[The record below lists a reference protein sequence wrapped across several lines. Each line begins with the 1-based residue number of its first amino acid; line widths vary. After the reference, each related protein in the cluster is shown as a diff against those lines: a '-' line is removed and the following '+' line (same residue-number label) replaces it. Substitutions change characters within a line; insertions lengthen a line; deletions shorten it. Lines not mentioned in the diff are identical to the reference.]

1 MLLASTLVGMLAL
14 ASPADRITPRLLA
27 VPGVTGWRP
36 VGCRSVPFSDPVLP
50 PRTAFR
56 RAHGDLE
63 GDNEVTLA
71 YAPVF
76 ERTWIAEPS
85 IYQVTTPAFDGAGN
99 LYMTP
104 LLPHEPI
111 LLISLE
117 PGTGARRFVVPLE
130 PGDLGGGA
138 APMVLR
144 DPDAGSEVVYVNAY
158 DRVLAVRTDG
168 TTVWSVPTGLG
179 PVTTS
184 DQGPIGLTWVPNAD
198 SIVALMR
205 DGFVVLLDR
214 RTGAPVLPAPF
225 LLPGERTPP
234 RPSTIPASLAA
245 TVGAL
250 LQPLAAF
257 PSGFD
262 VLDLINVLLGGDS
275 KVANNLSVD
284 GVNGRLWIASSA
296 RDGEDGHVDGVSEL
310 GAVYRYDVVPAR
322 SGWTLA
328 EVCHHNFEGGSASTP
343 TLAQNGTRIYLGDD
357 AGALIAIDTNDCSEA
372 WSVPLDSQIF
382 GSIAAASDGRELY
395 AASAG
400 GIFQVFDDGASGRR
414 GWTAALDLYDVPA
427 DLSGYGGMNL
437 LLAGIGAN
445 GLLIQAGV
453 GIRTGMQ
460 ALPVR
465 TGIVHVDRLT
475 GAPRWFADGL
485 EESLGAMSTGPDGAL
500 YLPHSPRRCGSRRS
514 TRQIARSPTATW
526 APGSRA
532 VSAGWPPRC
541 GGRRH
546 VRRPRRPRAISAR
559 RPMHSAARA
568 ASSRPGAAAIS
579 TAAAEQRQLPD
590 RQSEDMAPDPLE
602 RHLRRQ
608 ELHPVARAPELVTR
622 GEGLSGSRQA
632 EADRPDRFLGRP
644 AVWPGDPG
652 GGHRDVRS
660 HRLPRAGGHLGSGLL
675 AHRAVI
681 RQRRRRDAQQPVL
694 GVVGVRDD
702 AAAHVGRAAGYVGE
716 PVRHETA
723 RTRLRRCDGESP
735 LGEQASHRLFERDG
749 ALAVAAR
756 ADRGAQPVADDRQAL
771 ARHRRLAVHHHAHR
785 HLGKAGAERDPSLG
799 RVDHP
804 GNQLVETRFG
814 HTEGLEG
821 PRQVDVAAA
830 LRAQPRQ
837 HRLLHHRLHL
847 AGHTGQH
854 DEMAVAVRDTIA
866 GRRAERVRYQHR
878 TLRHERLLQVVQ
890 WHRATG
896 GREPAPD
903 AVCRLGVLDQRHAE
917 HARHGLAGEVV
928 GSRTD
933 AARRDDHVRLLERLV
948 PRPLKPVG
956 IVPDRDD
963 AGDVDADLEELVCDP
978 ARVRVDDPTRR
989 ELVAGG
995 QDGRALDH

>member
-1 MLLASTLVGMLAL
+1 MLAL
-14 ASPADRITPRLLA
+14 ASPADRITPRPLA

-36 VGCRSVPFSDPVLP
+36 VGCRSVPFPDPVLL

-56 RAHGDLE
+56 RAHGNLE
-63 GDNEVTLA
+63 SDNEVTLA

-117 PGTGARRFVVPLE
+117 PATGARRFVVPLE

-184 DQGPIGLTWVPNAD
+184 DQGPIGLSWVPNAD

-214 RTGAPVLPAPF
+214 RTGAPVLPAPL

-245 TVGAL
+245 TVSAL

-275 KVANNLSVD
+275 QVANNLSVD

-310 GAVYRYDVVPAR
+310 GAVYRYDVVPAGI
-322 SGWTLA
+322 GWTLA

-414 GWTAALDLYDVPA
+414 GWTAALDLYDVPP

-500 YLPHSPRRCGSRRS
+500 YLPHSPLRRAFSLALGLTAEPLVGGISKWAS
-514 TRQIARSPTATW
+514 TRDDLLARDAACAAADRATNAASERTACPDSAIADLIQVDALRTQMLTAVDD
-526 APGSRA
+526 A
-532 VSAGWPPRC
+532 VTASALDAG
-541 GGRRH
+541 
-546 VRRPRRPRAISAR
+546 VRRR
-559 RPMHSAARA
+559 
-568 ASSRPGAAAIS
+568 
-579 TAAAEQRQLPD
+579 
-590 RQSEDMAPDPLE
+590 
-602 RHLRRQ
+602 
-608 ELHPVARAPELVTR
+608 V
-622 GEGLSGSRQA
+622 
-632 EADRPDRFLGRP
+632 
-644 AVWPGDPG
+644 
-652 GGHRDVRS
+652 
-660 HRLPRAGGHLGSGLL
+660 
-675 AHRAVI
+675 
-681 RQRRRRDAQQPVL
+681 
-694 GVVGVRDD
+694 
-702 AAAHVGRAAGYVGE
+702 
-716 PVRHETA
+716 
-723 RTRLRRCDGESP
+723 
-735 LGEQASHRLFERDG
+735 
-749 ALAVAAR
+749 
-756 ADRGAQPVADDRQAL
+756 
-771 ARHRRLAVHHHAHR
+771 RRLAAKVRRLPGRRTGLTATRYHR
-785 HLGKAGAERDPSLG
+785 KAAGVLG
-799 RVDHP
+799 RACRLLSA
-804 GNQLVETRFG
+804 G
-814 HTEGLEG
+814 TEG
-821 PRQVDVAAA
+821 
-830 LRAQPRQ
+830 
-837 HRLLHHRLHL
+837 
-847 AGHTGQH
+847 
-854 DEMAVAVRDTIA
+854 
-866 GRRAERVRYQHR
+866 
-878 TLRHERLLQVVQ
+878 
-890 WHRATG
+890 
-896 GREPAPD
+896 
-903 AVCRLGVLDQRHAE
+903 
-917 HARHGLAGEVV
+917 
-928 GSRTD
+928 
-933 AARRDDHVRLLERLV
+933 
-948 PRPLKPVG
+948 
-956 IVPDRDD
+956 
-963 AGDVDADLEELVCDP
+963 
-978 ARVRVDDPTRR
+978 
-989 ELVAGG
+989 
-995 QDGRALDH
+995 